1 MPGRKSPGRKE
12 ALEGVASRL
21 PRATVLRLSWY
32 LRHLQGLDKAQA
44 EWVSSHELAEAL
56 GVTAAQVRKDLAAIG
71 SFGHP
76 GIGYR
81 PDELASAIRGVLGLD
96 RSWSVVLVGVG
107 NLARALLRYAGFR
120 QQGFQFV
127 AIFDADPAKVGQVVE
142 NLPVLPMERLAEVV
156 RQTGAQLG
164 IISVPAEAAQR
175 VAAELVAAGIRGILN
190 FAPVMLRVPLR
201 VSLVS
206 VDLTVQLEQLS
217 HLVLHHSHANGRN
230 VQQRSGSRPA

>member
-1 MPGRKSPGRKE
+1 MPGRRSPGRKE

-44 EWVSSHELAEAL
+44 ERVSSHELARAV
-56 GVTAAQVRKDLAAIG
+56 GVTAAQVRKDVAAIG

-81 PDELASAIRGVLGLD
+81 PGELARAIRRVLGLD

-142 NLPVLPMERLAEVV
+142 NLPVLPMERLAEIV

-175 VAAELVAAGIRGILN
+175 VADELIAAGIRGILN

-217 HLVLHHSHANGRN
+217 HLVLHHSQANGRN